1 MIRHLFRLVWNRRK
15 RHFLLMTEVFFSF
28 IVLFYVGT
36 QVITKGREYL
46 RPLGFDHENEWVLQ
60 TGYQSAGLGV
70 PKEETRARLAQIE
83 IELQSHP
90 EIENFSWGFGCLP
103 YMNAVWM
110 TRFGEEGN
118 EVSADV
124 ASGDDRFAQT
134 MNLNVIKG
142 RWFSAEDDASSTKPI
157 VINADF
163 KRQYIGDGQAVGHI
177 FANDKGDYKVVGVID
192 NFRYRGDFEDH
203 RALFFRRLQVKDT
216 AEQIPDQ
223 AIVRVKPGTDAR
235 FEESLLK
242 RLSSI
247 APGWS
252 LQIETLSAKR
262 TSYIKDMLLGLLT
275 LGTVAGFLVFN
286 VALGLF
292 GVLWYSI
299 NRRKSEFGLR
309 RALGSGKA
317 LISWHVLGEAL
328 ALATFA
334 IIIGLI
340 VAVQMPVL
348 GLDPSIALDTYVMA
362 MATAAIAVYLLVF
375 LCALYPSRL
384 AMRIQPA
391 RALHDE

>member
-36 QVITKGREYL
+36 QVISKGMRYL
-46 RPLGFDHENEWVLQ
+46 GSLGFDHENEWVLQ
-60 TGYQSAGLGV
+60 TGYYSAGLGV
-70 PKEETRARLAQIE
+70 PEEETRARLAQIE

-90 EIENFSWGFGCLP
+90 EIENFSWAFGCLP
-103 YMNAVWM
+103 YLGSVWM
-110 TRFGEEGN
+110 TKFGEEGK
-118 EVSADV
+118 EITTDV
-124 ASGDDRFAQT
+124 AYGDDRFAKT
-134 MNLNVIKG
+134 MNLNVIEG
-142 RWFSAEDDASSTKPI
+142 RWFSPEDDVSSIKPI
-157 VINADF
+157 VINASF
-163 KRQYIGDGQAVGHI
+163 KRQYIGDGPAIGTVLGGD
-177 FANDKGDYKVVGVID
+177 DKEYKVVGVID
-192 NFRYRGDFEDH
+192 RFRYIGDFADD
-203 RALFFRRLQVKDT
+203 RAMFFRRLQVQDT
-216 AEQIPDQ
+216 ADQIPEQ

-252 LQIETLSAKR
+252 LRVETLSAKR

-328 ALATFA
+328 ALATLA
-334 IIIGLI
+334 IIVGLI
-340 VAVQMPVL
+340 VAVQMPIL
-348 GLDPSIALDTYVMA
+348 GLDPAVSMDDYVISMV
-362 MATAAIAVYLLVF
+362 TAAVAVYLLVF

-391 RALHDE
+391 QALHDE

>member
-15 RHFLLMTEVFFSF
+15 RHFLLMIEVFFSF

-36 QVITKGREYL
+36 QVISKGAKYL
-46 RPLGFDHENEWVLQ
+46 KPLGFDYENEWVLQ
-60 TGYQSAGLGV
+60 TGYHSAGLGV
-70 PKEETRARLAQIE
+70 PEEEIRARLTQIE

-90 EIENFSWGFGCLP
+90 EIESFAWGFGCLP
-103 YMNAVWM
+103 YLGSVWM
-110 TRFGEEGN
+110 TKFGEEGK
-118 EVSADV
+118 EVTTDV
-124 ASGDDRFAQT
+124 AYGDDRFAKT
-134 MNLNVIKG
+134 MNLNVIEG
-142 RWFSAEDDASSTKPI
+142 RWFSPEDNASSIKPI
-157 VINADF
+157 VINSDF
-163 KRQYIGDGQAVGHI
+163 KRDYIGEGPAIGTILGDD
-177 FANDKGDYKVVGVID
+177 DKEYKVVGVID
-192 NFRYRGDFEDH
+192 NFKYLGDFADN
-203 RALFFRRLQVKDT
+203 RAIFFRRLQVQDT
-216 AEQIPDQ
+216 AAQIPEQ

-252 LQIETLSAKR
+252 LQVETLSAKR
-262 TSYIKDMLLGLLT
+262 TSYIKEMLLGLLT

-328 ALATFA
+328 ALATLA
-334 IIIGLI
+334 IVIGLI

-348 GLDPSIALDTYVMA
+348 GLDPAISVEIYVMA
-362 MATAAIAVYLLVF
+362 MVTAAVAVYLLVF